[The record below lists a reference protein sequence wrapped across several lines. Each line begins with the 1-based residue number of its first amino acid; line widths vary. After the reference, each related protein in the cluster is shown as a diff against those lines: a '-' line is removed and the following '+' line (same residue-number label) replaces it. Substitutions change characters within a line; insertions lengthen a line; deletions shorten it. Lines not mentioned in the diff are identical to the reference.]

1 MQEGSSKYVNKH
13 TCASFTKKDLQ
24 DVACLVFGGKVLEV
38 FWPWSEK
45 ALRRWRA
52 VAVAD
57 LAP

>member
-1 MQEGSSKYVNKH
+1 MQEGSFKYVNKH
-13 TCASFTKKDLQ
+13 MCASFTKKDLQ

-38 FWPWSEK
+38 LWPWSEK